1 MIVSKTPLRVSL
13 FGGGTDFPEY
23 FNRKKAFVIGGTIN
37 KYIYITVN
45 KFYSRLFDHKIR
57 LFYKK
62 TEEYNKIYS
71 SCTIG
76 REGQSTNGIEVDVDL
91 SDANKIVRASN
102 FF

>member
-1 MIVSKTPLRVSL
+1 MNTKIDLN
-13 FGGGTDFPEY
+13 E
-23 FNRKKAFVIGGTIN
+23 AFAKHWDTKNPSTFVRSCNTSRDLYNDYTQN
-37 KYIYITVN
+37 KMN
-45 KFYSRLFDHKIR
+45 LE